1 MKILLSGA
9 SGFVGTTF
17 CEHFHKKYDLVGVDW
32 NPPKEKF
39 PNVKYYQADILD
51 LNQLKEV
58 FFKEN
63 PSRVVHLAAQ
73 ARIDASLINPIGTF
87 QINVTGT
94 INMLEMAKL
103 MNLDQF
109 IYVSSEVIYG
119 VAESYPCKEIQSFK
133 PDSPYAASKV
143 SGDVITQNAKGVNW
157 VVARPGMGYGPRSNP
172 KEQVV
177 ARFLWNIIHGKPL
190 LFPSATPHHPEY
202 ARDSIQH
209 PTRDL
214 NYIGNFMDGLDLVIE
229 KDARGIYN
237 LASGRETSI
246 LKLAEIIIDVLG
258 EGEIVFDPNFH
269 YRAGEDGMRTWLDV
283 SKAQAELGYDP
294 KVSLEEG
301 IVITYQWLK
310 KNLDYWDKA

>member
-1 MKILLSGA
+1 MKILVSGA

-17 CEHFHKKYDLVGVDW
+17 CEAFHEIYDIVAVDW
-32 NPPKEKF
+32 KPPKEKF
-39 PNVKYYQADILD
+39 ANIKYYQADILD
-51 LNQLKEV
+51 LKQLREV

-63 PSRVVHLAAQ
+63 PNRVVHLAAQ

-87 QINVTGT
+87 QINIAGT

-143 SGDVITQNAKGVNW
+143 SGDVITQNARGVNW

-177 ARFLWNIIHGKPL
+177 ARFLWNILMLRPL
-190 LFPSATPHHPEY
+190 RFPADKN
-202 ARDSIQH
+202 ALH

-214 NYIGNFMDGLDLVIE
+214 NYIGNFMDGLSLLIE
-229 KDARGIYN
+229 KNARGVYN

-246 LKLAEIIIDVLG
+246 LQLAEIIIEVLG
-258 EGEIVFDPNFH
+258 EGKIVFDPDFH
-269 YRAGEDGMRTWLDV
+269 YRAGEEGMRTWLDV
-283 SKAQAELGYDP
+283 SKAQTELGYDP
-294 KVSLEEG
+294 KVPLEEG
-301 IVITYQWLK
+301 IKITYVWM
-310 KNLDYWDKA
+310 KNHLDYWS

>member
-1 MKILLSGA
+1 MKILLSGS

-17 CEHFHKKYDLVGVDW
+17 CEAFHKQHEIVAVDW
-32 NPPKEKF
+32 KPPKEKF
-39 PNVKYYQADILD
+39 PNIRYYQADILD
-51 LNQLKEV
+51 LNQLREV

-63 PSRVVHLAAQ
+63 PNRVVHLAAQ
-73 ARIDASLINPIGTF
+73 ARIDASLVNPIGTF
-87 QINVTGT
+87 QINIAGT

-143 SGDVITQNAKGVNW
+143 SGDVITQNARGINW

-172 KEQVV
+172 KEQIV
-177 ARFLWNIIHGKPL
+177 ARFIWNVIHSKPL
-190 LFPSATPHHPEY
+190 RFPSVPKAPLP
-202 ARDSIQH
+202 DVKH
-209 PTRDL
+209 PTRDI
-214 NYIGNFMDGLDLVIE
+214 NYIGNFMDGLSLLIE
-229 KDARGIYN
+229 KNARGVYN

-246 LKLAEIIIDVLG
+246 LQLAAIIIEVLG
-258 EGEIVFDPNFH
+258 RGKIVFDPNFH
-269 YRAGEDGMRTWLDV
+269 YRAGEEGMRTWLDI

-294 KVSLEEG
+294 TVPLELG
-301 IVITYQWLK
+301 IKNTYEWM
-310 KNLDYWDKA
+310 KNNLTYWD